1 MTALNLP
8 PAVLPFCRAGLLL
21 AALSLAGCGLG
32 SRLPTV
38 TYIAAGANT
47 DQRLDAE
54 MREDYRQHL
63 GLLQDAFRQLYPG
76 TTFQL
81 GLYPEDQ
88 IIPAIVRRSNAGL
101 DPDLLYI
108 NGDTALQLLQA
119 GLVAP
124 FPTDPGLEKLFHP
137 ETLARLRNADGQLAG
152 LPVLVQTQLSCF
164 DRRQLPEA
172 PRTLEELLQIS
183 AAGKAIGLTVDPV
196 NLLWT
201 AGSLGTLPA
210 LQRTL
215 RGQPLSPADRQAIQ
229 RWLSWL
235 QAANVQQRVT
245 FFASQL
251 EADAEF
257 LGGGLAWIPCRST
270 ALPMLRRRLGAR
282 LGVAPLPDGPNHPA
296 SAVNRLRVMALGRH
310 SSEVGRQR
318 AIAFSRFNVNPLTQ
332 RTLTM
337 GSQTVLP
344 ANRFVSVPV
353 QSSQVLETLN
363 TAAAQGLEA
372 NELVASMHSNDT
384 RMPELK
390 ALITRVVFNET
401 SAAAGSDRLVQIL
414 RKTR

>member
-1 MTALNLP
+1 
-8 PAVLPFCRAGLLL
+8 
-21 AALSLAGCGLG
+21 
-32 SRLPTV
+32 
-38 TYIAAGANT
+38 
-47 DQRLDAE
+47 
-54 MREDYRQHL
+54 
-63 GLLQDAFRQLYPG
+63 
-76 TTFQL
+76 
-81 GLYPEDQ
+81 
-88 IIPAIVRRSNAGL
+88 
-101 DPDLLYI
+101 
-108 NGDTALQLLQA
+108 
-119 GLVAP
+119 
-124 FPTDPGLEKLFHP
+124 
-137 ETLARLRNADGQLAG
+137 
-152 LPVLVQTQLSCF
+152 
-164 DRRQLPEA
+164 
-172 PRTLEELLQIS
+172 
-183 AAGKAIGLTVDPV
+183 VDPV

-235 QAANVQQRVT
+235 QAANVQQRIT